1 MFKTYFT
8 NGNTAHDNEWYAIRA
23 TRYAHILQIWWIF
36 PVQNK
41 DRQSDGPF

>member
-1 MFKTYFT
+1 MFDMFYT
-8 NGNTAHDNEWYAIRA
+8 NNTDTTNEWDTIRA
-23 TRYAHILQIWWIF
+23 TRYTHILQIWWIF